1 MFCEIVNNNNEGEFD
16 IDKYL
21 DGSSENILDK
31 LEKLIKDEKI
41 TKELI
46 DEINALARKQRSM
59 GLTDE
64 EKIRQNQ
71 LRKKYLAGFR
81 ENMKNI
87 LDRVE
92 IVDAL
97 PDSKLN

>member
-1 MFCEIVNNNNEGEFD
+1 M
-16 IDKYL
+16 
-21 DGSSENILDK
+21 
-31 LEKLIKDEKI
+31 I

-71 LRKKYLAGFR
+71 LRKKYLAGLR

-87 LDRVE
+87 LDRIE
-92 IVDAL
+92 IVDEI

>member
-1 MFCEIVNNNNEGEFD
+1 M
-16 IDKYL
+16 
-21 DGSSENILDK
+21 
-31 LEKLIKDEKI
+31 I
-41 TKELI
+41 TKELL
-46 DEINALARKQRSM
+46 DEINALARKQRST

-71 LRKKYLAGFR
+71 LRKKYLAEFR

-87 LDRVE
+87 LDRIE
-92 IVDAL
+92 IVDEI

>member
-1 MFCEIVNNNNEGEFD
+1 M
-16 IDKYL
+16 
-21 DGSSENILDK
+21 
-31 LEKLIKDEKI
+31 I

-64 EKIRQNQ
+64 EKIHQNQ

>member
-1 MFCEIVNNNNEGEFD
+1 M
-16 IDKYL
+16 
-21 DGSSENILDK
+21 
-31 LEKLIKDEKI
+31 I
-41 TKELI
+41 TKELL
-46 DEINALARKQRSM
+46 DEINAFARKQRST

-87 LDRVE
+87 LDRIE
-92 IVDAL
+92 IVDEI

>member
-1 MFCEIVNNNNEGEFD
+1 M
-16 IDKYL
+16 
-21 DGSSENILDK
+21 
-31 LEKLIKDEKI
+31 I

-46 DEINALARKQRSM
+46 DEINALARKQRST

>member
-1 MFCEIVNNNNEGEFD
+1 M
-16 IDKYL
+16 
-21 DGSSENILDK
+21 
-31 LEKLIKDEKI
+31 I
-41 TKELI
+41 TKERL
-46 DEINALARKQRSM
+46 DEINALARKQRST

-87 LDRVE
+87 LDRIE
-92 IVDAL
+92 IVDEI

>member
-1 MFCEIVNNNNEGEFD
+1 MT
-16 IDKYL
+16 KYNPPASA
-21 DGSSENILDK
+21 GYQKENSM
-31 LEKLIKDEKI
+31 I

-46 DEINALARKQRSM
+46 DEINTLARKQRST

-71 LRKKYLAGFR
+71 LRKIYLAGFR
-81 ENMKNI
+81 ENVKNI

-92 IVDAL
+92 IVDEL
-97 PDSKLN
+97 PKNKPN

>member
-1 MFCEIVNNNNEGEFD
+1 M
-16 IDKYL
+16 
-21 DGSSENILDK
+21 
-31 LEKLIKDEKI
+31 I
-41 TKELI
+41 TKELL
-46 DEINALARKQRSM
+46 DEINALARKQRST

-87 LDRVE
+87 LARVE
-92 IVDAL
+92 IVDTL
-97 PDSKLN
+97 HDSKLN

>member
-1 MFCEIVNNNNEGEFD
+1 M
-16 IDKYL
+16 
-21 DGSSENILDK
+21 
-31 LEKLIKDEKI
+31 I

-46 DEINALARKQRSM
+46 DEINPLARKQRSM

>member
-1 MFCEIVNNNNEGEFD
+1 M
-16 IDKYL
+16 
-21 DGSSENILDK
+21 
-31 LEKLIKDEKI
+31 I

-46 DEINALARKQRSM
+46 DEINALARKQRST

-81 ENMKNI
+81 QNLKNI

-92 IVDAL
+92 IVDEI

>member
-1 MFCEIVNNNNEGEFD
+1 M
-16 IDKYL
+16 
-21 DGSSENILDK
+21 
-31 LEKLIKDEKI
+31 I
-41 TKELI
+41 TKELL
-46 DEINALARKQRSM
+46 DEINALARKQRST

-87 LDRVE
+87 LDRIE
-92 IVDAL
+92 IVDEM

>member
-1 MFCEIVNNNNEGEFD
+1 M
-16 IDKYL
+16 
-21 DGSSENILDK
+21 
-31 LEKLIKDEKI
+31 I
-41 TKELI
+41 TKELL
-46 DEINALARKQRSM
+46 DEINALARKQRST

-87 LDRVE
+87 LNRIE
-92 IVDAL
+92 IVDEI

>member
-1 MFCEIVNNNNEGEFD
+1 M
-16 IDKYL
+16 
-21 DGSSENILDK
+21 
-31 LEKLIKDEKI
+31 I
-41 TKELI
+41 TKELLN
-46 DEINALARKQRSM
+46 EINALARKQRST

-87 LDRVE
+87 LDRIE
-92 IVDAL
+92 IVDEI

>member
-1 MFCEIVNNNNEGEFD
+1 M
-16 IDKYL
+16 
-21 DGSSENILDK
+21 
-31 LEKLIKDEKI
+31 I
-41 TKELI
+41 TKELL
-46 DEINALARKQRSM
+46 DEINDLARKQRST

-87 LDRVE
+87 LDRIE
-92 IVDAL
+92 IVDEI

>member
-1 MFCEIVNNNNEGEFD
+1 M
-16 IDKYL
+16 
-21 DGSSENILDK
+21 
-31 LEKLIKDEKI
+31 I

-46 DEINALARKQRSM
+46 DEINALARKQRST

-87 LDRVE
+87 LDRIE
-92 IVDAL
+92 IVDEI

>member
-1 MFCEIVNNNNEGEFD
+1 M
-16 IDKYL
+16 
-21 DGSSENILDK
+21 
-31 LEKLIKDEKI
+31 I
-41 TKELI
+41 TKELL
-46 DEINALARKQRSM
+46 DEINALARKQRST